1 MIEFAFL
8 AAAGAGMGI
17 SYVRIRDFVRD
28 RLRFVDSAQRRSTP
42 WVAGIGAVLVA
53 SPIVAFLPI
62 LGGGTAIVFGIV
74 VGTAVKSGQK
84 QVKLLNRG

>member
-8 AAAGAGMGI
+8 AAAGAGMGL

-28 RLRFVDSAQRRSTP
+28 RLRFVDAAQRKSTP
-42 WVAGIGAVLVA
+42 WVAGVA
-53 SPIVAFLPI
+53 AAFAAAPIVAFLPI

-74 VGTAVKSGQK
+74 AGTAVRSGQK
-84 QVKLLNRG
+84 QVKLLNR

>member
-42 WVAGIGAVLVA
+42 WVAGVGAVLAA
-53 SPIVAFLPI
+53 SPVVAFLPI

-84 QVKLLNRG
+84 QVKLLNR

>member
-28 RLRFVDSAQRRSTP
+28 RLRFVDSAQRKSTP
-42 WVAGIGAVLVA
+42 WVAGVGAALVA
-53 SPIVAFLPI
+53 SPVVAFLPI

-84 QVKLLNRG
+84 QVKLLNR

>member
-53 SPIVAFLPI
+53 SPIV
-62 LGGGTAIVFGIV
+62 FGIV